1 VAINAYSVVTTEDVT
16 LSALR
21 RLGRPAPVSVSDVQE
36 ALRDLGSPHGQLG
49 TVPPRSTVRGALDR
63 LHGRGL
69 VAYALAE
76 DGRTRI
82 WLTLPGA

>member
-1 VAINAYSVVTTEDVT
+1 MAINAYSVVTTEDVT

-21 RLGRPAPVSVSDVQE
+21 RLGRPAPVSDVQE
-36 ALRDLGSPHGQLG
+36 ALRDSGSPHGPLG

-69 VAYALAE
+69 VAYAFAE